1 MVIAF
6 YFSMK
11 NQIKSTCNEGV
22 TLSESEKINEAKAVL
37 YELLSRVNPDDR
49 SVVDTNLLLALDED
63 PYIQERFGG

>member
-1 MVIAF
+1 M
-6 YFSMK
+6 
-11 NQIKSTCNEGV
+11 
-22 TLSESEKINEAKAVL
+22 SESEKINEAKAVL